1 MTSDQDRL
9 VHDDFHLARVDL
21 KARVAEDD
29 YLEEE
34 ARLQTELKRVQ
45 QAYLHTGGRALVVF
59 EGWDAAGKG
68 GTIRRMAAAMD
79 PRGFKVWPIGAPSA
93 FEKRHHYLHRFWSRL
108 PGAGE
113 IVVFDRSWYGRVLV
127 ERVEGFAEKADWQ
140 RAYGEIVA
148 FEKMLLDDGV
158 RIVKLFLHISPGEQ
172 KKRFVERL
180 RDPLKRWKLSYED
193 LRNREKWPQ
202 YEAAVQEMVRRT
214 STARAPWTVL
224 SSEQKK
230 AGRLQALSTIVETL
244 SDGVDLSPRPLDL
257 DLLEQAQSRL
267 GIDPSEIVGT

>member
-9 VHDDFHLARVDL
+9 VHGNFHLSEVDL
-21 KARVAEDD
+21 KAGIEKDV
-29 YLEEE
+29 YYEEE
-34 ARLQTELKRVQ
+34 ARLQTELKRIQ
-45 QAYLHTGGRALVVF
+45 QAYLHSGDRGLIVF

-79 PRGFKVWPIGAPSA
+79 PRGFKVWPIGAPSP

-127 ERVEGFAEKADWQ
+127 ERVEGYAEKADWQ
-140 RAYGEIVA
+140 RAYSEIVA

-158 RIVKLFLHISPGEQ
+158 RIVKLFLHISPAEQ

-193 LRNREKWPQ
+193 LRNREKWPH
-202 YEAAVQEMVRRT
+202 YEAAVEEMVRRT
-214 STARAPWTVL
+214 STARAPWTAL

-230 AGRLQALSTIVETL
+230 AGRIKALSTIVEAL

-257 DLLEQAQSRL
+257 GLLEQAQSHL
-267 GIDPSEIVGT
+267 GIDPREIVDT

>member
-1 MTSDQDRL
+1 MSCDQDRL
-9 VHDDFHLARVDL
+9 VHEDFHLSKVNL
-21 KARVAEDD
+21 KARVDKEV
-29 YLEEE
+29 YSEQE

-45 QAYLHTGGRALVVF
+45 QAYLHSGERALIVF
-59 EGWDAAGKG
+59 EGWDAAGKV

-79 PRGFKVWPIGAPSA
+79 PRGLKVWPIGAPSP

-127 ERVEGFAEKADWQ
+127 ERVEGYADKVDWK

-158 RIVKLFLHISPGEQ
+158 RIVKLFLHISPAEQ

-202 YEAAVQEMVRRT
+202 YESAVDDMIRRT
-214 STARAPWTVL
+214 STARAPWTVI

-230 AGRLQALSTIVETL
+230 AGRINGLSMIVETL
-244 SDGVDLSPRPLDL
+244 SNGVDLSPRPLDL

-267 GIDPSEIVGT
+267 GIDPREIVGT